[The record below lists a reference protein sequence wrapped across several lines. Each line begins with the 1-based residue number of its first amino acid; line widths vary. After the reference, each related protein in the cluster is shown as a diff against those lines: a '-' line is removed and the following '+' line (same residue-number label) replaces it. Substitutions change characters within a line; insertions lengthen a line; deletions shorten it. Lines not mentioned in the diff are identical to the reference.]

1 MSQFLK
7 IQITYQLILIYYF
20 NLKKAKHLLKIF
32 EFEKREIKC
41 TNITMEG
48 SFLSDDLKIF
58 SVERRI
64 NIYQRDKLE

>member
-41 TNITMEG
+41 NKYNNGRIVPFGWLKNI
-48 SFLSDDLKIF
+48 L
-58 SVERRI
+58 RRTTYKYI
-64 NIYQRDKLE
+64 STR

>member
-41 TNITMEG
+41 NKYNNG
-48 SFLSDDLKIF
+48 
-58 SVERRI
+58 RI
-64 NIYQRDKLE
+64 IPFG